1 MSDFLPTTR
10 RRMHQCPGCEA
21 VLDDFTGV
29 TPDSLPTEGAVSV
42 CLYCAHVAIFT
53 GDSLKT
59 RSLTL
64 EEMEEIADNPYL
76 RKALSVVN
84 SWRKRGD

>member
-1 MSDFLPTTR
+1 MSASLPKMTLGQN
-10 RRMHQCPGCEA
+10 QCLRCGV
-21 VLDDFTGV
+21 VLDDFAAV
-29 TPDSLPTEGAVSV
+29 TPDSLPTEGAISV

-84 SWRKRGD
+84 SWRKRGN